1 MASLGVS
8 LFAGCGEKKYQPAL
22 PTSEQE
28 ADIFVE
34 KIDNLPEDF
43 IKGMDISSVLAEEAS
58 GVKYYNEEGEEE
70 DLFKILADSGV
81 NYIRVRVWNHP
92 FDADGNGY
100 GGGNCDV
107 ETAKEIGKRAAKYDM
122 KLNVDGILKLVGS
135 GCDMEC
141 L

>member
-70 DLFKILADSGV
+70 EKG
-81 NYIRVRVWNHP
+81 
-92 FDADGNGY
+92 
-100 GGGNCDV
+100 
-107 ETAKEIGKRAAKYDM
+107 EQ
-122 KLNVDGILKLVGS
+122 
-135 GCDMEC
+135 
-141 L
+141 